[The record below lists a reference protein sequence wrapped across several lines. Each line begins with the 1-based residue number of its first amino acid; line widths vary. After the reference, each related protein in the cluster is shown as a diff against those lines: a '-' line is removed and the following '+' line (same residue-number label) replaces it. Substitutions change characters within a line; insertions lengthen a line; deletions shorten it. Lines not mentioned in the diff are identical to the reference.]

1 MHALFDGYCSSAI
14 DIAVG
19 IRVGKMALARSKAEV
34 VDIAIDSDRILA
46 SIAYAI
52 FVAEQKDADF
62 TQYDVVKSLFLA
74 DRAHLNKFG
83 RLVTND
89 TYVAMIHGPVPSVA
103 YDFLKKSAWRMRKL
117 GVTDLPWQS
126 EEIGGGKTR
135 YHDAQVDW
143 IDDILSPSD
152 KAAIEDAVT
161 TVSSLSFGQIRKLT
175 HEDAAYIDA
184 WEDEADRKQF
194 PMSLGLLFDT
204 PNFEKARE
212 IRDVSQL

>member
-1 MHALFDGYCSSAI
+1 MNSS
-14 DIAVG
+14 
-19 IRVGKMALARSKAEV
+19 RKMTMARSKAEV
-34 VDIAIDSDRILA
+34 VDIAVDCDRIVA

-52 FVAEQKDADF
+52 ATAENKEERF

-74 DRAHLNKFG
+74 DRAHLNRFG

-103 YDFLKKSAWRMRKL
+103 YDLLKENPWRMRYFEINE
-117 GVTDLPWQS
+117 LPWKS
-126 EEIGGGKTR
+126 KSIGEGKR
-135 YHDAQVDW
+135 EYFHADASWVD
-143 IDDILSPSD
+143 DFLSPSD

-184 WEDEADRKQF
+184 WEDEAERKQF

-212 IRDVSQL
+212 IRDVSRL

>member
-1 MHALFDGYCSSAI
+1 MT
-14 DIAVG
+14 
-19 IRVGKMALARSKAEV
+19 MARSKAEV
-34 VDIAIDSDRILA
+34 VDIAVDCDRIVA

-52 FVAEQKDADF
+52 ATAENKEERF

-74 DRAHLNKFG
+74 DRAHLNRFG

-103 YDFLKKSAWRMRKL
+103 YDLLKENPWRMRYFEINE
-117 GVTDLPWQS
+117 LPWKS
-126 EEIGGGKTR
+126 KSIGEGKR
-135 YHDAQVDW
+135 EYFHADASWVD
-143 IDDILSPSD
+143 DFLSPSD

-184 WEDEADRKQF
+184 WEDEAERKQF

-212 IRDVSQL
+212 IRDVSRL

>member
-1 MHALFDGYCSSAI
+1 MS
-14 DIAVG
+14 
-19 IRVGKMALARSKAEV
+19 RSKAEV
-34 VDIAIDSDRILA
+34 VDLAIDCERIVA

-52 FVAEQKDADF
+52 AIAEQKDENF

-103 YDFLKKSAWRMRKL
+103 YDLLKAKPWRMKQL
-117 GVTDLPWQS
+117 GMDSVPWKS
-126 EEIGGGKTR
+126 KSLGEGKKQ
-135 YHDAQVDW
+135 YFDADTSWVD
-143 IDDILSPSD
+143 DVLSPSD
-152 KAAIEDAVT
+152 KVAIEDAVT

-175 HEDAAYIDA
+175 HEDVAYIDA
-184 WEDEADRKQF
+184 WEDEAERKQF

-212 IRDVSQL
+212 IRDVSHL